1 MPNLRQIV
9 WSFFAISLVL
19 FADGITPSQFKL
31 EMAKD
36 CEVLMLKETPDR
48 KAKKIF
54 THLSTGDCVDN
65 MGCIREITQR
75 ELDGMDKTKR
85 NYAAW
90 KNPVW
95 CKVAVG
101 KKKGWVEQQYLKQ
114 APCENNEF

>member
-1 MPNLRQIV
+1 MKQIV
-9 WSFFAISLVL
+9 WIFIALSLMSS
-19 FADGITPSQFKL
+19 ADGITPSQFKL

-48 KAKKIF
+48 KAKRIF

-75 ELDGMDKTKR
+75 ELDGMDETKR

-90 KNPVW
+90 KHPVW

-101 KKKGWVEQQYLKQ
+101 KKQGWVEQQYLKNE
-114 APCENNEF
+114 PCEN

>member
-1 MPNLRQIV
+1 MTRIV
-9 WSFFAISLVL
+9 WSFLAVSLAVFAE
-19 FADGITPSQFKL
+19 GITPSQFKL
-31 EMAKD
+31 EMAKN

-65 MGCIREITQR
+65 MGCIRDITQR
-75 ELDGMDKTKR
+75 ELDGMDETKR

-90 KNPVW
+90 KYPVW

-101 KKKGWVEQQYLKQ
+101 KKQGWVEQQYLKNE
-114 APCENNEF
+114 PCENNDF